1 MSLAIVDALE
11 HGPVSV
17 SIDLEPMLGSNELS
31 ERLQRDFNS
40 YSKRSYRNLLK
51 ALLPQ
56 KLVEPFI
63 EMTGIPADKW
73 CNQVDSVERERL
85 LCLLKSLSFNIRTP
99 LPLSSA
105 MVTAGGISLKEINPR
120 NMASRL
126 VAGLYFCGEVMD
138 IDADTGG
145 YNLQAAFSTG
155 YVAGENAAAYINNL
169 PR

>member
-1 MSLAIVDALE
+1 
-11 HGPVSV
+11 
-17 SIDLEPMLGSNELS
+17 
-31 ERLQRDFNS
+31 
-40 YSKRSYRNLLK
+40 
-51 ALLPQ
+51 
-56 KLVEPFI
+56 
-63 EMTGIPADKW
+63 
-73 CNQVDSVERERL
+73 
-85 LCLLKSLSFNIRTP
+85 
-99 LPLSSA
+99 